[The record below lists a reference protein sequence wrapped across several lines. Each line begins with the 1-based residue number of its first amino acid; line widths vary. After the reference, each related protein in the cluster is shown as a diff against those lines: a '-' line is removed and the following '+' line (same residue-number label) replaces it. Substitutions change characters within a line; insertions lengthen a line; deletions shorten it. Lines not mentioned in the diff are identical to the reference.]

1 MIYFTSDL
9 HFGHKNIIEYCNR
22 PFENVEE
29 MDNEI
34 IKIWNKKAR
43 PNDIIYILGD
53 FSWYN
58 AEKTNKIL
66 EKLNG
71 RKILIIGNHDYKF
84 LKNSNFNKNL
94 FEEIKQYEELIINK
108 KRIILF
114 HYPIIDWNCKYY
126 NSIHLFGHIHNTEN
140 EDTKYMKKQKNC
152 YNVGFD
158 IWKNLV
164 SIEEIGVKL

>member
-1 MIYFTSDL
+1 MIYFTYYL
-9 HFGHKNIIEYCNR
+9 HFGHKNIIEYCKR
-22 PFENVEE
+22 PYSNVEE

-34 IKIWNKKAR
+34 VKIWNKKAKK
-43 PNDIIYILGD
+43 NDIIYVLGD

-58 AEKTNKIL
+58 AEKTNEIL

-71 RKILIIGNHDYKF
+71 RKRLIVGNHDYKY
-84 LKNSNFNKNL
+84 LNSLNFNKKL
-94 FEEIKQYEELIINK
+94 FEEIKEYEEIIINK

-126 NSIHLFGHIHNTEN
+126 NSIHLFGHTHNTEN
-140 EDTKYMKKQKNC
+140 EDVKYMNNQKNC

-158 IWKNLV
+158 IWKDLV
-164 SIEEIGVKL
+164 SLEDLRIKY